1 MSTEITLSEPQGG
14 QITMALARALA
25 QAEML
30 PRDLRNHP
38 SDVLLIMLTGR
49 DLGIPP
55 MLALNLIYV
64 VDHRP
69 TLSAKLQL
77 ALLRRAGHKVEE
89 VEVSAEKVVLRGTH
103 RVTGDVITATYTWE
117 EAEAATFTSWEGEGR
132 DRKKVTRKLVEKD
145 NWQYREAM
153 LYARCSSRLAT
164 RLDPMATGGMY
175 VPEDFDQRGPEVV
188 VQAVDREPET
198 RTDEAG
204 TPDMFEAKRDGD
216 IMAYA
221 ERLNFAGFSRRMT
234 GKEIA
239 ESVAAGG
246 WWEAVRRLE
255 DRHRK
260 ACIDCQH
267 IEAGFGSAA

>member
-25 QAEML
+25 QSSWL
-30 PRDLRNHP
+30 PKQMQGNP
-38 SDVLLIMLTGR
+38 SDVLLAMLTGR
-49 DLGIPP
+49 ELGIGP
-55 MLALNLIYV
+55 MAALRLIYV
-64 VDHRP
+64 VEGKP
-69 TLSAKLQL
+69 TLSGQLQL
-77 ALLRRAGHKVEE
+77 ALLRRAGHEIRE
-89 VEVSAEKVVLRGTH
+89 LEATAE
-103 RVTGDVITATYTWE
+103 RVTFEGRFMGRGDPITVTYTAE
-117 EAEAATFTSWEGEGR
+117 EAKAAGLST
-132 DRKKVTRKLVEKD
+132 KN
-145 NWQYREAM
+145 NWKSYPSDM
-153 LYARCSSRLAT
+153 LYWRAVSRLAR
-164 RLDPMATGGMY
+164 RLDPTATGGMY

-198 RTDEAG
+198 RTDEVG